1 MFLVA
6 LSSLGLTAVATN
18 QVYAQENLSSN
29 ITLVFEGQTGQS
41 ADQDWYY
48 FLYGKS
54 GDIWGDTGTNIQKL
68 TSTLTLD
75 NGIFKY
81 QGRTLDPV
89 ATANQQDGDYEIEL
103 HNITLVFEGQTGQ
116 EADQDW
122 YYFLYG
128 KSGDIWGDTGT
139 NIQKLTST
147 LTLDN
152 GIFKYQGRTLD
163 PIATANQQ
171 DGDYEIGFYTE
182 SALEDLR
189 PAISGQE
196 TFATK
201 VDEARPVEYFIGFL
215 KAIDDIDGDISDDI
229 YIVTDNYTP
238 NKSVLGT
245 HAVTVGVEDSSGNV
259 SEFTFKVS
267 VVDIDAPIINGNA
280 TAVSIGYKETY
291 NIVNFKSTLTV
302 SDNYDT
308 LSASDITIKS
318 DNYTTNKTKLGTW
331 NVIFEVED
339 SSGNT
344 STFTKTIKV
353 IDNVAP
359 VFSGIETLTK
369 SYTEVMTLSEI
380 IAQVTANDEID
391 GNLTNKITVA
401 NDGFTGKSN
410 KVGTHYIELSVSDNA
425 GNTTTR
431 TITVKVIDDQL
442 PGWFIT
448 NGVSINLTPGTELT
462 RTQIVE
468 LLHKSGQVLAPAN
481 ARITYL
487 TDTYSD
493 NIGTPGTYTL
503 AFRTVLTNGQ
513 ENTYTYAVNVLD
525 DKTDEDTEVLP
536 ELPFYEKNKIL
547 IWSIGGAGLV
557 AAAYFV
563 FKKKKK

>member
-1 MFLVA
+1 MKKIISIFLVA
-6 LSSLGLTAVATN
+6 LTALGLTATVN
-18 QVYAQENLSSN
+18 KVYATENTGPIIDWSDEQDYFTRELQEMFGVGNSDTSYSMKSTDTLQINLWN
-29 ITLVFEGQTGQS
+29 KRFRFNGVQ
-41 ADQDWYY
+41 
-48 FLYGKS
+48 S
-54 GDIWGDTGTNIQKL
+54 GDPDNDQEWQFVTFKIKNAVIDWSDEQDYFTRELQEMFGVGNSDTSYSMK
-68 TSTLTLD
+68 STDTLQINLWNKRFRF
-75 NGIFKY
+75 NGV
-81 QGRTLDPV
+81 Q
-89 ATANQQDGDYEIEL
+89 
-103 HNITLVFEGQTGQ
+103 
-116 EADQDW
+116 
-122 YYFLYG
+122 
-128 KSGDIWGDTGT
+128 SGDP
-139 NIQKLTST
+139 
-147 LTLDN
+147 DN
-152 GIFKYQGRTLD
+152 DQEWQFVNFKIL
-163 PIATANQQ
+163 PI
-171 DGDYEIGFYTE
+171 G
-182 SALEDLR
+182 EDLR
-189 PAISGQE
+189 PAINGQE

-267 VVDIDAPIINGNA
+267 VVDIDAPIITGNA

-291 NIVNFKSTLTV
+291 NIANFKSTLTV
-302 SDNYDT
+302 TDNYDT

-331 NVIFEVED
+331 NVVFEVSD

-344 STFTKTIKV
+344 STFTKPIKV

-369 SYTEVMTLSEI
+369 SYTEVMTLSDI
-380 IAQVTANDEID
+380 VAQVTANDEID
-391 GNLTNKITVA
+391 GNLTNKISVV

-431 TITVKVIDDQL
+431 TITIKVIDDQL

-493 NIGTPGTYTL
+493 NVGMPGTYTL

-525 DKTDEDTEVLP
+525 DKTEEDTEVLP
-536 ELPFYEKNKIL
+536 GLPFYEENKIL
-547 IWSIGGAGLV
+547 IWSIGGAGLL

>member
-1 MFLVA
+1 MKKILSLFLVA
-6 LSSLGLTAVATN
+6 LSALGLTAT
-18 QVYAQENLSSN
+18 VYANENDYRIMLNESYIADLSVD
-29 ITLVFEGQTGQS
+29 TVRLE
-41 ADQDWYY
+41 YY
-48 FLYGKS
+48 DMGGDFGLRTYINEVLKS
-54 GDIWGDTGTNIQKL
+54 E
-68 TSTLTLD
+68 
-75 NGIFKY
+75 
-81 QGRTLDPV
+81 
-89 ATANQQDGDYEIEL
+89 DYEVYIGGPEGDEQPFHFDIAVMRDGIKQGVLKASDYTYMLSVGPIDQYEDKGFRIGSFTFQGLNTSVTLEIE
-103 HNITLVFEGQTGQ
+103 
-116 EADQDW
+116 
-122 YYFLYG
+122 
-128 KSGDIWGDTGT
+128 
-139 NIQKLTST
+139 
-147 LTLDN
+147 
-152 GIFKYQGRTLD
+152 R
-163 PIATANQQ
+163 
-171 DGDYEIGFYTE
+171 
-182 SALEDLR
+182 DLR

-201 VDEARPVEYFIGFL
+201 VDEARPVEYFVGFL

-245 HAVTVGVEDSSGNV
+245 HEVTVGVEDSSGNV
-259 SEFTFKVS
+259 SEFTFKVA
-267 VVDIDAPIINGNA
+267 VVDITAPLINGNSSV
-280 TAVSIGYKETY
+280 VSIGYKETY
-291 NIVNFKSTLTV
+291 NIANFKSTLTV

-331 NVIFEVED
+331 NVVFEVTD

-344 STFTKTIKV
+344 ATFTKPIKV

-369 SYTEVMTLSEI
+369 SYTEVMTLSDI

-410 KVGTHYIELSVSDNA
+410 KVGTHYIELSVTDNA
-425 GNTTTR
+425 GNTSTR
-431 TITVKVIDDQL
+431 TLTIKVIDDQSA
-442 PGWFIT
+442 GWFIT

-468 LLHKSGQVLAPAN
+468 LLNKSGQVLAPAN

-513 ENTYTYAVNVLD
+513 ENNYTYAVNVLD
-525 DKTDEDTEVLP
+525 DKTEEDTEVLP
-536 ELPFYEKNKIL
+536 GLPFYEKNKIAV
-547 IWSIGGAGLV
+547 WSITGV
-557 AAAYFV
+557 ALLAIAYYLFKP
-563 FKKKKK
+563 KKKKR

>member
-1 MFLVA
+1 MKKILSLLLVA
-6 LSSLGLTAVATN
+6 LSALGLTATVNANPTTS
-18 QVYAQENLSSN
+18 EIRIDSS
-29 ITLVFEGQTGQS
+29 T
-41 ADQDWYY
+41 
-48 FLYGKS
+48 
-54 GDIWGDTGTNIQKL
+54 
-68 TSTLTLD
+68 TSTLNFGDVNKQLRTIFEHYGFNYS
-75 NGIFKY
+75 NGGQFQTSKMTNTSEFGIISNMTI
-81 QGRTLDPV
+81 GSAINVDHH
-89 ATANQQDGDYEIEL
+89 DGDLTEIE
-103 HNITLVFEGQTGQ
+103 ISSGGSESDAWLVLDWQNMTVSLN
-116 EADQDW
+116 ADPGI
-122 YYFLYG
+122 YFIL
-128 KSGDIWGDTGT
+128 
-139 NIQKLTST
+139 
-147 LTLDN
+147 
-152 GIFKYQGRTLD
+152 R
-163 PIATANQQ
+163 AT
-171 DGDYEIGFYTE
+171 II
-182 SALEDLR
+182 EDLR

-215 KAIDDIDGDISDDI
+215 KAIDEIDGDISEDI

-267 VVDIDAPIINGNA
+267 VVDIDAPIITGNA

-291 NIVNFKSTLTV
+291 NIANFKSTLTV
-302 SDNYDT
+302 TDNYDT

-331 NVIFEVED
+331 NVVFEVSD

-344 STFTKTIKV
+344 STFTKPIKV

-369 SYTEVMTLSEI
+369 SYTEVMTLSDI
-380 IAQVTANDEID
+380 VAQVTANDEID
-391 GNLTNKITVA
+391 GNLTNKISVV

-431 TITVKVIDDQL
+431 TITIKVIDDQL

-493 NIGTPGTYTL
+493 NVGMPGTYTL

-525 DKTDEDTEVLP
+525 DKTEEDTEVLP
-536 ELPFYEKNKIL
+536 GLPFYEENKIL
-547 IWSIGGAGLV
+547 IWSIGGAGLL